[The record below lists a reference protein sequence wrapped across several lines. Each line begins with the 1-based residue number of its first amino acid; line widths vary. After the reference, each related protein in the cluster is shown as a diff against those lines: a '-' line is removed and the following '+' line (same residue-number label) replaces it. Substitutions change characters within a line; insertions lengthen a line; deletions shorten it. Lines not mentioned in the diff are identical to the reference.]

1 MYILSDDLKVDDSR
15 SRPTSWYLSMLSL
28 HWLYM
33 LELPQCTL
41 YILVAK
47 VHLWNFTGKHSHALE
62 FSRRYLTTWQHESTL
77 SLWFNLLKGKYKL
90 KSSWTFS
97 FVNNVFRWWLI
108 LIYFINKRDFVA
120 VIFLLGMFQ
129 KIPSNLM
136 ASIIKL
142 NIQMQTSMSLWKYL
156 CRSVICQVCSSMH
169 HQSLYSSS
177 MANFTMGFI
186 VWKNFQTV
194 FSLLISEY
202 M

>member
-1 MYILSDDLKVDDSR
+1 MTPDLDPHLGTWVCYLYTDYTCLSCLSVHCTYWWLKFIFE
-15 SRPTSWYLSMLSL
+15 T
-28 HWLYM
+28 
-33 LELPQCTL
+33 LPGN
-41 YILVAK
+41 IPMR
-47 VHLWNFTGKHSHALE
+47 WNSQGG
-62 FSRRYLTTWQHESTL
+62 TWQHESTL

-156 CRSVICQVCSSMH
+156 CRVCPGFICQVYSSMH
-169 HQSLYSSS
+169 HQSLYSSRQ
-177 MANFTMGFI
+177 A
-186 VWKNFQTV
+186 W
-194 FSLLISEY
+194 LISRWVSLYEKTFKQFFHC
-202 M
+202 